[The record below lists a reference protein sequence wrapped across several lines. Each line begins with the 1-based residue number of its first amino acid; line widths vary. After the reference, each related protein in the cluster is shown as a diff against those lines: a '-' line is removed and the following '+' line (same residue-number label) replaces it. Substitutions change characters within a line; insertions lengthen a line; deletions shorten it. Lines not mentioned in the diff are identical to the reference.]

1 MIALPA
7 RGTVALAVRMGV
19 GFVLIVAGWI
29 GASDQ
34 VQLDRQAPWVAVAV
48 AGMLVAAG
56 AAALWL
62 LEARRA
68 VRERVLE
75 VVAAVEAIPEAA
87 LAVDDELRVRRRG
100 ARLYHRPGC
109 ALVAG
114 RAVEAGNGASWS
126 ADGVEACE
134 ACGA

>member
-1 MIALPA
+1 VTTA
-7 RGTVALAVRMGV
+7 RATVVLAVRMGV
-19 GFVLIVAGWI
+19 GLVLLVAGWI

-34 VQLDRQAPWVAVAV
+34 VQLDRQAPWVAVSV
-48 AGMLVAAG
+48 SGMLVAAG

-62 LEARRA
+62 LDTRRA
-68 VRERVLE
+68 VRARVLA
-75 VVAAVEAIPEAA
+75 VVAAVEAVPEAPR
-87 LAVDDELRVRRRG
+87 AVEDGRRVRRRG

-114 RAVEAGNGASWS
+114 RRVDVGDAAGWA
-126 ADGVEACE
+126 ADGVDACE

>member
-1 MIALPA
+1 MSTGS
-7 RGTVALAVRMGV
+7 RGAVVLGVRVGV
-19 GFVLIVAGWI
+19 GFVLVVAGWI

-62 LEARRA
+62 LETRRA
-68 VRERVLE
+68 VRERVLA

-87 LAVDDELRVRRRG
+87 LAVDDEVRVRRRG

-114 RAVEAGNGASWS
+114 RAVDAADAAAWS